1 MKLFGLDTAAQ
12 PDAKLTI
19 DELDTY
25 LQQSVHDNPD
35 NSETVENE
43 VKIFRRAVDFKDT
56 EIVECMTPR
65 NEIVSV
71 PLEGTTL
78 EQLRQVFIDTGFSK
92 VVVYS
97 DDIDDV
103 VGYIHVSELLN
114 ADTDWRRHIKPVIFT
129 PETMLANKMMRRM
142 MTEKKSIAIIVDEFG
157 GTSGLV
163 TLEDLVEEIFG
174 DFEDEHDKKRLIDIQ
189 FDENHYKFS
198 GRVEI
203 EKINEKYNLGIPEN
217 DEYQTIAG
225 YILYNL
231 EELPEQNDSFVIDGL
246 RFTIVKRS
254 ATKINIVDV
263 ERIADADKE

>member
-1 MKLFGLDTAAQ
+1 
-12 PDAKLTI
+12 
-19 DELDTY
+19 
-25 LQQSVHDNPD
+25 
-35 NSETVENE
+35 
-43 VKIFRRAVDFKDT
+43 
-56 EIVECMTPR
+56 
-65 NEIVSV
+65 
-71 PLEGTTL
+71 
-78 EQLRQVFIDTGFSK
+78 
-92 VVVYS
+92 
-97 DDIDDV
+97 
-103 VGYIHVSELLN
+103 
-114 ADTDWRRHIKPVIFT
+114 
-129 PETMLANKMMRRM
+129 M

-174 DFEDEHDKKRLIDIQ
+174 DFEEEHDKKRLIDIQ